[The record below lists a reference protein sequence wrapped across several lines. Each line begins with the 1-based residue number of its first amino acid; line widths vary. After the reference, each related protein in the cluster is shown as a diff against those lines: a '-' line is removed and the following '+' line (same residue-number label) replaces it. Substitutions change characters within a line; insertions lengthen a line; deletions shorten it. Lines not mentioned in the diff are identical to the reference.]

1 MSNKV
6 AVNNPSTNKKDLV
19 DYIGINGL
27 FIVAIISFFF
37 FGGSI
42 VAMLG
47 TICGIAGLIYLIK
60 RRKILSSQYYQTLNQ
75 STRTIRM
82 SLAKKLSSR
91 ISKHC

>member
-1 MSNKV
+1 MNNKV
-6 AVNNPSTNKKDLV
+6 AVNNPNTNKKDLV

-27 FIVAIISFFF
+27 FIVAIISYFF

-60 RRKILSSQYYQTLNQ
+60 RRKILSNRDKYSGWGLF
-75 STRTIRM
+75 I
-82 SLAKKLSSR
+82 LWIIVWIFVA
-91 ISKHC
+91 SKGNY